1 MKLIRQI
8 YSGGFCWLAV
18 LTFLSMLSNHSMLS
32 YFLPYI
38 ENLNF
43 CSITLAG
50 SITVLAFAVLA
61 AMRGELYSD
70 EKPPTYAMVNRVI
83 SGGGTTLVIL
93 ALSTAFSMCLADS
106 LGFDATFVQYAIV
119 ITGVIGSLAG
129 PIRGTF

>member
-1 MKLIRQI
+1 
-8 YSGGFCWLAV
+8 
-18 LTFLSMLSNHSMLS
+18 MLF

-61 AMRGELYSD
+61 AMRGELYRD
-70 EKPPTYAMVNRVI
+70 ERPPTYRMVNRVKN
-83 SGGGTTLVIL
+83 GGGTTLVIL

-106 LGFDATFVQYAIV
+106 LGFDSTFVQGAIV
-119 ITGVIGSLAG
+119 ATGIIGSLAG
-129 PIRGTF
+129 PIRGV